1 MKQKFSISSFFL
13 LVVLVFAFV
22 GAGCGSSIVPNE
34 DDGPTTG
41 EQITLEYWRVFEN
54 SDVLDQVIER
64 YNESKPNVEIVVK
77 KKDAA
82 TYEQD
87 LLNALAAGT
96 GPDIW
101 MIHNDWLPKHQDKIQ
116 TIPSNIVA
124 LDAYEEAFPQV
135 VSDDFVLDG
144 EVYAL
149 PYSLDTL
156 MLFYNEDIFD
166 DNRVRRPPETWDQVI
181 ELARSLTKFDNRGN
195 IIQSGI
201 TLGTAETISRAPE
214 ILAALMMQNGAKMVS
229 DDKTKATFDL
239 PIKRTD
245 GSFFDPAANAL
256 SFYAG
261 FANRDF
267 VDSSNQS
274 YVSFDDKL
282 TTVPVALQAFHEG
295 KAAMFLG
302 YSYQIDTIQ
311 RLNPDLDFKTAPLPQ
326 IKNNERV
333 DFANYWGETVSADSE
348 NARAAWEFI
357 AFASRNVDR
366 ILRNTGKAPAKLEL
380 LEKTSE
386 SKLTYPVAVS
396 AVTAKSWYR
405 NDVEN
410 SEEVFRE
417 MINAVLHDNV
427 DPKTAVRRAA
437 EQITDI
443 LQADD

>member
-1 MKQKFSISSFFL
+1 MKQKYLGLKFFSL
-13 LVVLVFAFV
+13 LVLIIAFV
-22 GAGCGSSIVPNE
+22 GAGCGSSDILGT
-34 DDGPTTG
+34 DDSVVG
-41 EQITLEYWRVFEN
+41 EPITLEYWRVFDD
-54 SDVLDQVIER
+54 SDALDQVIER

-77 KKDAA
+77 KKDYV

-101 MIHNDWLPKHQDKIQ
+101 MIHNDWLPKHQDKIEP
-116 TIPSNIVA
+116 IPANVVDTSSFQ
-124 LDAYEEAFPQV
+124 DAFPQV
-135 VSDDFVLDG
+135 VSDDFVVDG
-144 EVYAL
+144 DIYAV
-149 PYSLDTL
+149 PYSMDTL

-166 DNRVRRPPETWDQVI
+166 DNKVRRAPETWDEVI
-181 ELARSLTKFDNRGN
+181 ELARSLTKFDRSGN

-201 TLGTAETISRAPE
+201 TLGTADTLSRAPE
-214 ILAALMMQNGAKMVS
+214 ILAALMLQNGAKMVS
-229 DDKTKATFDL
+229 DDQTKATFDL

-261 FANRDF
+261 FANPDF
-267 VDSSNQS
+267 VDSSNKS

-282 TTVPVALQAFHEG
+282 TTMPVALQAFHEG
-295 KAAMFLG
+295 DAAMFIG

-311 RLNPDLDFKTAPLPQ
+311 RLNPDLKFSTAPLPQ
-326 IKNNERV
+326 IKNNDRV

-348 NARAAWEFI
+348 NIREAWEFV
-357 AFASRNVDR
+357 AFASRNVER

-380 LEKTSE
+380 LERTSE
-386 SKLTYPVAVS
+386 SKLIYPISVS
-396 AVTAKSWYR
+396 AETAKSWYR
-405 NDVEN
+405 NNVED
-410 SEEVFRE
+410 SEDVFRE
-417 MINAVLHDNV
+417 MINAVLHNNV
-427 DPKTAVRRAA
+427 NPETAVRRAA